1 LIYSLTNKNEEL
13 EMKLISKE
21 SDIEALTLIKDELQI
36 KVTSLEEKNN
46 VYK

>member
-1 LIYSLTNKNEEL
+1 
-13 EMKLISKE
+13 MKLISKE